1 MNQKR
6 VRLHMEL
13 ETLLG
18 SKEVYFQPPNKI
30 KIRYPAIV
38 YHLDR
43 VDTDKADN
51 LTYAMHDRYMVT
63 VMTKDPD
70 SDLHKRILGAFQ
82 TASYDRSA
90 RNDNI
95 YHHYLTL
102 YY

>member
-1 MNQKR
+1 MNPKR
-6 VRLHMEL
+6 VSLQMEL
-13 ETLLG
+13 ENLLG

-30 KIRYPAIV
+30 KMRYPAIV

-43 VDTDKADN
+43 VDIDKADN
-51 LTYAMHDRYMVT
+51 STYAMHDRYIVT

-70 SDLHKRILGAFQ
+70 SDLHKRILEHFPMS
-82 TASYDRSA
+82 SYDRSA

-102 YY
+102 Y